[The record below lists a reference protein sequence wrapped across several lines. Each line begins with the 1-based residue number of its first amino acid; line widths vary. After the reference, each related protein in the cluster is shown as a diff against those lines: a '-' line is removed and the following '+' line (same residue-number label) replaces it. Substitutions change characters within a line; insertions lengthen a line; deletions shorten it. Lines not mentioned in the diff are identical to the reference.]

1 VEVYEA
7 MRIFSYIRVSGLG
20 QVDKD
25 GPIRQRKAIVDFCV
39 KYTLTHAAEFFE
51 GGVSGTIDG
60 MDRPQ
65 FAEMLTKADT
75 FNAGCFLSS
84 LHIDGIVV
92 ECMDRLARDLMV
104 SELLL
109 RECRNRNIKVF
120 CADQGELTDVASDSG
135 DPTRTMFRQILG
147 AIAQWNKSVTVNKLR
162 GARVRARANGGRCE
176 GRKPYG
182 LIDPKEAEVKSIIKM
197 LEGDKISYSHIAARL
212 NLQGMKTRMGL
223 PWSKETVYSVA
234 TARRQK
240 HKLFIPTKGK

>member
-1 VEVYEA
+1 

-25 GPIRQRKAIVDFCV
+25 GPVRQREAIAAFSRKHSLV
-39 KYTLTHAAEFFE
+39 HAAEFFE

-75 FNAGCFLSS
+75 FNNGHFLTA
-84 LHIDGIVV
+84 LKIDGIVV

-109 RECRNRNIKVF
+109 RECRARNIKVF

-182 LIDPKEAEVKSIIKM
+182 LVDSKEVETLALIKE
-197 LEGDKISYSHIAARL
+197 LHEKQFSYSEIASEL
-212 NLQGMKTRMGL
+212 NTQGITTRMGNA
-223 PWSKETVYSVA
+223 WSKDTVYSVA

-240 HKLFIPTKGK
+240 HKLFIKTKGQ